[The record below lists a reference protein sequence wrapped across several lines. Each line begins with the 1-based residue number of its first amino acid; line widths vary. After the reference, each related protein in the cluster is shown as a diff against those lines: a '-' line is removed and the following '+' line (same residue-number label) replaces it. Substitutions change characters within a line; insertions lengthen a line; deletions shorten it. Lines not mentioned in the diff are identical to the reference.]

1 MNRFKILLSYLYPFS
16 IELTSS
22 DLNPFLEVVFR
33 EGKYNINSANTN
45 YSCGGL
51 YELFKLV
58 FRNIKLDW
66 KKVNKVLILGFG
78 TGCIVPLIKK
88 YKPDCSILG
97 IEIDEK
103 VIVLGKKYFDS
114 DKFTNTR
121 VVCSSAYDFIT
132 STNQT
137 FDLIIID
144 VYIDTKV
151 PAELETLTFIK
162 ALKKTLNPN
171 GVVIFNKFRYGREVK
186 QQIPIIKNLYQ
197 EVFGDI
203 EIRTI
208 MQTGNIFIAKNQ

>member
-1 MNRFKILLSYLYPFS
+1 MNRFKILLSYLYPLS

-33 EGKYNINSANTN
+33 EGKYNLNSANAN

-58 FRNIKLDW
+58 FRDIKLDW
-66 KKVNKVLILGFG
+66 KRIDNVLILGFG
-78 TGCIVPLIKK
+78 TGCTVPLIQK

-97 IEIDEK
+97 VEIDEK
-103 VIVLGKKYFDS
+103 VIELGKKYFDS
-114 DKFTNTR
+114 DKLTNTR
-121 VVCSSAYDFIT
+121 VICGSAYDFIT

-144 VYIDTKV
+144 AYLDTKV
-151 PAELETLTFIK
+151 PAEIETLTFLK
-162 ALKKTLNPN
+162 ALKNALSPK

-186 QQIPIIKNLYQ
+186 HQIPIVKKLYQ
-197 EVFGDI
+197 EVFGDV